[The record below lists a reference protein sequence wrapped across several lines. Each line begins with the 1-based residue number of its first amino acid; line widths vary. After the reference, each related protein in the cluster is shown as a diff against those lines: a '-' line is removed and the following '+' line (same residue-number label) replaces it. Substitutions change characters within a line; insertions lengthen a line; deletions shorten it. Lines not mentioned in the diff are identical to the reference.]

1 MKLEGNYMKKI
12 CLVDSTYPI
21 NTRTNKIYNS
31 LVNDF
36 GRENVSI
43 IAWNRDGRES
53 KYFENYY
60 IFEKKAAYGNK
71 VQKLINL
78 FSFKKYIKK
87 VLDKNNFDVII
98 ASHWETLL
106 LASKLKRANTKLI
119 YENLDIPTASNKL
132 ILNILQKI
140 EKKALKKTDAIVFA
154 SRFFIPLYDFF
165 IKEKILLENKPDKQ
179 LILPEMKIHNSFNV
193 VFLGVIRYLDILK
206 NLVDSVN
213 KTNGIK
219 LVIWGDGPDYANL
232 KKYAEGKANIFIR
245 GRYENSQL
253 ANIYSEADLVW
264 AVYPNNDYNVKYAI
278 SNKFH
283 ESINIGKPCIYAEKT
298 ELGNFVSSN
307 RIGFVV
313 NPYSVDDIT
322 ELLDKLKA
330 NPKLIEEATNKL
342 KMFKKKETSWNDDFS
357 KLGNFIRR

>member
-1 MKLEGNYMKKI
+1 MKKI
-12 CLVDSTYPI
+12 CLIDSTYPI

-36 GRENVSI
+36 GRKNVSI
-43 IAWNRDGRES
+43 IAWNRDGREN
-53 KYFENYY
+53 KNTENYY
-60 IFEKKAAYGNK
+60 IFEKKAGYGNK
-71 VQKLINL
+71 LQKLMGL
-78 FSFKKYIKK
+78 FSFKTFINK
-87 VLDKNNFDVII
+87 VLNENNFDIVI

-106 LASKLKRANTKLI
+106 LASELKRKDSKLI
-119 YENLDIPTASNKL
+119 YENLDIPTSSNIHILKL
-132 ILNILQKI
+132 LQKI

-154 SRFFIPLYDFF
+154 SRFFVPLYDFF
-165 IKEKILLENKPDKQ
+165 TKDKILLENKPDKQ
-179 LILPEMKIHNSFNV
+179 LFLYEAKEHDSFNI

-206 NLVDSVN
+206 NLIDSVSEI
-213 KTNGIK
+213 KGIK
-219 LVIWGDGPDYANL
+219 LIIWGDGPDYENL
-232 KKYAEGKANIFIR
+232 KNYAKGKESVFIQ

-264 AVYPNNDYNVKYAI
+264 AVYPNDDYNVKYAI

-322 ELLDKLKA
+322 ELFDKLKV
-330 NPKLIEEATNKL
+330 NLKLIEEAANNL
-342 KMFKKKETSWNDDFS
+342 KILKKKESSWNDDFNELRVFIS
-357 KLGNFIRR
+357 K